1 MPPSP
6 RAARSPGYRRGR
18 RSTEISPGRRGCGY
32 GSRRRRRAHR
42 NSPASP
48 AARLWQN
55 RSECAWWLR
64 RQSLRSGVRVA
75 SAWVFSLVES
85 RRIRIMYPGRPRRA
99 LNGPVSCATVAVGRS
114 RRNRMSVAFEIEIV
128 PTGTVGAEMRGVD
141 LASVNEAQVEAI
153 KGAWYRH
160 DVLVFRDQEMTDD
173 DLLAFS
179 RHFGTLDPPPN
190 QGAGRKSPPG
200 YPDIYVISNVLDQ
213 KGEPIGAL
221 GDGDAAWHTDMS
233 YIAQPPDA
241 SMLYSL
247 EIPARG
253 GDTWFCGM
261 KAALA
266 KMPKSLLERIRTLDI
281 KHDGTYDSG
290 GYVRKGLKSASDPR
304 TSVGTPHPVVIQ
316 HPVSG
321 EPALYLGRRRN
332 AYVMGLELAES
343 ERLLD
348 EIWRYVETA
357 LYRHRWA
364 LGDLVLWD
372 NRTTMHRRDA
382 FDPKARRVMHRTQIK
397 GSGAP
402 RRPTRS
408 GITR

>member
-1 MPPSP
+1 MS
-6 RAARSPGYRRGR
+6 ARFQV
-18 RSTEISPGRRGCGY
+18 I
-32 GSRRRRRAHR
+32 
-42 NSPASP
+42 
-48 AARLWQN
+48 
-55 RSECAWWLR
+55 
-64 RQSLRSGVRVA
+64 
-75 SAWVFSLVES
+75 
-85 RRIRIMYPGRPRRA
+85 
-99 LNGPVSCATVAVGRS
+99 
-114 RRNRMSVAFEIEIV
+114 
-128 PTGTVGAEMRGVD
+128 PTGTVGAEVRGVD
-141 LASVNEAQVEAI
+141 LARVKPAEVEAV
-153 KGAWYRH
+153 KQAWYQH
-160 DVLVFRDQEMTDD
+160 DVLVFRNQKLTDD
-173 DLLAFS
+173 HLLSFS

-200 YPDIYVISNVLDQ
+200 YPDIYVISNVLDE

-221 GDGDAAWHTDMS
+221 GDGEATWHTDMS

-247 EIPARG
+247 EVPAEG
-253 GDTWFCGM
+253 GDTSFCGM

-266 KMPKSLLERIRTLDI
+266 KMPRALVERIRNLDI

-290 GYVRKGLKSASDPR
+290 GYLRKGMAASRDPR
-304 TSVGTPHPVVIQ
+304 TSVGTPHPIVIR

-321 EPALYLGRRRN
+321 DKSLYLGRRLN
-332 AYVMGLELAES
+332 AYIVGLELEES

-348 EIWRYVETA
+348 EIWSHVDA
-357 LYRHRWA
+357 AVYRHQWK

-402 RRPTRS
+402 ARAAV
-408 GITR
+408 